1 MAGYLHIFLASAP
14 LMSPRLC
21 VRNLKMLEDL
31 KKPPAKTE
39 KPDVSKNTLDVDRI
53 IEMAW
58 EDRTPFE
65 AIKRLYGLNEGEVIT
80 IMRRGLKRSSFNRW
94 RARVSGRTTKHEKL
108 RHPSID
114 RHKCPTQNKIKSR

>member
-1 MAGYLHIFLASAP
+1 M
-14 LMSPRLC
+14 RD
-21 VRNLKMLEDL
+21 DL
-31 KKPPAKTE
+31 KQPVFKAQKR
-39 KPDVSKNTLDVDRI
+39 DVSISRSEVNRI

-80 IMRRGLKRSSFNRW
+80 IMRRVLRRSSFKRW
-94 RARVSGRTTKHEKL
+94 RARVSGRQTKHEKL

-114 RHKCPTQNKIKSR
+114 RHKCPTQNKIKRR

>member
-1 MAGYLHIFLASAP
+1 M
-14 LMSPRLC
+14 R
-21 VRNLKMLEDL
+21 EDL
-31 KKPPAKTE
+31 KQHVVVAQ
-39 KPDVSKNTLDVDRI
+39 KPDVSINKLEANRI
-53 IEMAW
+53 VEMAW

-94 RARVSGRTTKHEKL
+94 RARVSGRQTKHEKL

>member
-1 MAGYLHIFLASAP
+1 M
-14 LMSPRLC
+14 
-21 VRNLKMLEDL
+21 KKDL
-31 KKPPAKTE
+31 KKRSAKTE
-39 KPDVSKNTLDVDRI
+39 KADARKNTLDVDRI

-65 AIKRLYGLNEGEVIT
+65 AIKRLFGLKEDEVIT
-80 IMRRGLKRSSFNRW
+80 IMRRGMKRSSFNRW
-94 RARVSGRTTKHEKL
+94 RARVSGRQTKHEKL